1 MPDLPNCMGSTCSRW
16 PTNFG
21 RKAVNAMTNDLMP
34 LEERYE
40 RALHALGD
48 KLTAAAQ
55 ARGDAERL
63 DKRLKQKEAILFI
76 KHRKD
81 AGSAALAERMALAD
95 PEYELA
101 LAEWE
106 VANIKYRLADA
117 EADKARLGFEA
128 WRTASSNKRAELNL
142 R

>member
-1 MPDLPNCMGSTCSRW
+1 
-16 PTNFG
+16 
-21 RKAVNAMTNDLMP
+21 MTSELMP

-40 RALHALGD
+40 RALHSLGE
-48 KLTAAAQ
+48 KLSAAAQ

-63 DKRLKQKEAILFI
+63 DKRLKQREAILFI
-76 KHRKD
+76 KHRKE

-106 VANIKYRLADA
+106 VANVKYRLADA
-117 EADKARLGFEA
+117 DADKARLSFEA
-128 WRTASSNKRAELNL
+128 WRTASSNRRAEMNL

>member
-1 MPDLPNCMGSTCSRW
+1 MSTE
-16 PTNFG
+16 
-21 RKAVNAMTNDLMP
+21 LMP

-40 RALHALGD
+40 VALHSLGQ
-48 KLTAAAQ
+48 KLAECAQ

-63 DKRLKQKEAILFI
+63 EARLKQRKAILTL
-76 KHRKD
+76 KHRKE
-81 AGSAALAERMALAD
+81 AGSVALAETMALAD
-95 PEYELA
+95 PAYELA

-117 EADKARLGFEA
+117 EADKAKLGFEI
-128 WRTASSNKRAELNL
+128 WRTASSNKRAEMNL

>member
-1 MPDLPNCMGSTCSRW
+1 M
-16 PTNFG
+16 
-21 RKAVNAMTNDLMP
+21 NAPSYDLMP

-48 KLTAAAQ
+48 KLSDAAQ

-63 DKRLKQKEAILFI
+63 EARLKQRKAILTI
-76 KHRKD
+76 KHRKE
-81 AGSAALAERMALAD
+81 AGSAALAEQMALAD

-106 VANIKYRLADA
+106 VANIKYRLTDA
-117 EADKARLGFEA
+117 EADKARLSFEA
-128 WRTASSNKRAELNL
+128 WRSCSANRRAEMAL

>member
-1 MPDLPNCMGSTCSRW
+1 MSTE
-16 PTNFG
+16 
-21 RKAVNAMTNDLMP
+21 LMP

-40 RALHALGD
+40 VALHSVGE
-48 KLTAAAQ
+48 KLSACAQ

-63 DKRLKQKEAILFI
+63 DKRLKQRQAILFI
-76 KHRKD
+76 KHRKE
-81 AGSAALAERMALAD
+81 AGSAVLAEAMALAD

-106 VANIKYRLADA
+106 VANLKYRMADA
-117 EADKARLGFEA
+117 EADRAKLNFEA
-128 WRTASSNKRAELNL
+128 WRTASSNRRAEMNL

>member
-1 MPDLPNCMGSTCSRW
+1 M
-16 PTNFG
+16 
-21 RKAVNAMTNDLMP
+21 NAHSALMP
-34 LEERYE
+34 LEEKYE
-40 RALHALGD
+40 RALHVLGE
-48 KLTAAAQ
+48 KLTECAQ

-63 DKRLKQKEAILFI
+63 EKRLKQKEAMLFI
-76 KHRKD
+76 KHRKE

-117 EADKARLGFEA
+117 EADRAKLSFEA
-128 WRTASSNKRAELNL
+128 WRTASSNKRAEMQL

>member
-1 MPDLPNCMGSTCSRW
+1 MSAHTEI
-16 PTNFG
+16 
-21 RKAVNAMTNDLMP
+21 MP

-48 KLTAAAQ
+48 KLSEAAQ

-63 DKRLKQKEAILFI
+63 EARLKQRKAILTI
-76 KHRKD
+76 KHRKE
-81 AGSAALAERMALAD
+81 AGSAALAEQMALAD

-106 VANIKYRLADA
+106 VANIKYRLTDA
-117 EADKARLGFEA
+117 EADKARLSFEA
-128 WRTASSNKRAELNL
+128 WRTASSNKRAEMNL